1 MCFNEEVLHQLWST
15 ELEIMDVFHSI
26 CAEHDLKYSLAF
38 GSLIG
43 AVRHK
48 GFIPWDDDIDI
59 IMPRE
64 DYETFI
70 DLWNKLSP
78 TGYVLQNKD
87 TDTDF
92 EQNFTKIRKLGTAF
106 IQNESECSKKYHKG
120 IFIDI
125 APCDRVPMGK
135 IKRTVH
141 YIACAVELLYSKE
154 HTSGNGGWIGA
165 IEKILLKC
173 PNKYHAKIRRYAT
186 NIIKHWNYD
195 HSLEYICSDTIR
207 NCKRYFPSDLFE
219 NVTCVQ
225 FQGKIYCS
233 ICKPDDFLKVR
244 YGDYMKLP
252 PESER
257 VWKHHP
263 IIIDFEHNY
272 EELDINK

>member
-26 CAEHDLKYSLAF
+26 CVEHDLKYSLAF

-43 AVRHK
+43 AVRHKGFIPYK

-125 APCDRVPMGK
+125 APCDRVPLGK
-135 IKRTVH
+135 IKRTAH

-186 NIIKHWNYD
+186 NIHNRT
-195 HSLEYICSDTIR
+195 LE
-207 NCKRYFPSDLFE
+207 L
-219 NVTCVQ
+219 
-225 FQGKIYCS
+225 
-233 ICKPDDFLKVR
+233 
-244 YGDYMKLP
+244 
-252 PESER
+252 
-257 VWKHHP
+257 
-263 IIIDFEHNY
+263 
-272 EELDINK
+272 